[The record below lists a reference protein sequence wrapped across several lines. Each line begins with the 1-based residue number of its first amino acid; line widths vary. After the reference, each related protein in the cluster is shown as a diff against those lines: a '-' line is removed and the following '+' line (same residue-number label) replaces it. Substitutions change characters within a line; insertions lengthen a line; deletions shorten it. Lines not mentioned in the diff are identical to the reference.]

1 MFSFSL
7 SVLFVRDESTRVIF
21 ALPINWNLW
30 NIPLFQ
36 SPKPKTAKAC
46 QAESM
51 TKLFETI
58 SSTKQFK
65 NQFFRYFEVLVDDDI
80 KNDVLPK
87 LKN

>member
-36 SPKPKTAKAC
+36 SPKPKTGKVF

-51 TKLFETI
+51 AKLFETI

-65 NQFFRYFEVLVDDDI
+65 NQFFRYFEVLVDDVI

>member
-7 SVLFVRDESTRVIF
+7 NVLFVRDESTRVIF

-30 NIPLFQ
+30 IIPSFQ
-36 SPKPKTAKAC
+36 SPKQKTGKAF

-58 SSTKQFK
+58 LSTRQFK
-65 NQFFRYFEVLVDDDI
+65 NQFFRYFEVLVDDNI
-80 KNDVLPK
+80 KNDVPK